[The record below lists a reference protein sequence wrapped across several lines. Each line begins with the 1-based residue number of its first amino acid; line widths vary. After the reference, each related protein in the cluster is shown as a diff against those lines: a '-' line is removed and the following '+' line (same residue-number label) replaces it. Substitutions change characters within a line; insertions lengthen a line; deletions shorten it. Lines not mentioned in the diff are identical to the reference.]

1 MNVII
6 SVHGRFHAF
15 ELAAGLHRQ
24 NVLTELLTTYPGFAV
39 KRLTGLNL
47 PVKSAWWIEAGR
59 RLANA
64 SFDPVTLASAFGRF
78 TANHLTERADLLVGW
93 SSGTVEALTPA
104 QASGMKVIIERGS
117 THIVH
122 QTEVLTKAYA
132 DHGHKFTGTSPAMI
146 EREETEYKESDAIAV
161 PSTFAKRTFIDRG
174 FPEKKLIVNPYGVDL
189 LSFSPTT
196 KKPSHENT
204 RILIVGQISIRKG
217 IPDLISAFAQLN
229 DKTELLLV
237 GPIEP
242 LMQKLLST
250 MPMDRVQ
257 VRGAVPAKALP
268 DIYREADIFCL
279 PSLEE
284 GLPLVLLQAMASGLP
299 IVATPETGAEDI
311 ITDGKEGRIVAA
323 NTPEDLYETLE
334 AMVSNS
340 EERYTMG
347 QAARAK
353 VKDGC
358 SWDDYVNRAMTTYQA
373 LVG

>member
-1 MNVII
+1 MNVIV

-39 KRLTGLNL
+39 KRITGVDL

-59 RLANA
+59 RLANT

-78 TANHLTERADLLVGW
+78 TANHLTESADLLVGW
-93 SSGTVEALTPA
+93 SSATLEALKPA
-104 QASGMKVIIERGS
+104 RASGMNVIIERGS

-122 QTEVLTKAYA
+122 QTEVLMKAYA
-132 DHGHKFTGTSPAMI
+132 DHGHTFTETSPAII
-146 EREETEYKESDAIAV
+146 EREEVEYNEADAIAV
-161 PSTFAKRTFIDRG
+161 PSTFAKRTFIERG
-174 FPEKKLIVNPYGVDL
+174 FPDKKLIVNPYGVDL
-189 LSFSPTT
+189 LRFSPTT
-196 KKPSHENT
+196 EVPNHRT
-204 RILIVGQISIRKG
+204 IRILFVGQVSIRKG
-217 IPDLISAFAQLN
+217 VPDLITAFAQLC

-242 LMQKLLST
+242 IMQKLLST
-250 MPMDRVQ
+250 MPMERVQ
-257 VRGAVPAKALP
+257 VRGAVPAEALP

-299 IVATPETGAEDI
+299 IAATPETGAEDI
-311 ITDGKEGRIVAA
+311 IADGKEGRIVSA
-323 NTPEDLYETLE
+323 NNHEALHGILE
-334 AMVSNS
+334 AMVSDA
-340 EERYTMG
+340 EERHAMG

-353 VKDGC
+353 VKD
-358 SWDDYVNRAMTTYQA
+358 SWSWNDYVDRAMTSYQA